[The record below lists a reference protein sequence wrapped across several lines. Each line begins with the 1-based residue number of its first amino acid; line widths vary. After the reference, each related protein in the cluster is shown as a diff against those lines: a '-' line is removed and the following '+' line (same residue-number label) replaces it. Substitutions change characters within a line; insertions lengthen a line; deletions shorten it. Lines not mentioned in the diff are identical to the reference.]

1 MLLKLVNRQLERRQK
16 KQNSKAVKNGSK
28 FIRWPFTT
36 FWGLFSIV
44 GIGLLILCAMLTL
57 NQEELIFFPTKLPA
71 NHVFRFNST
80 FQERYIKTADGQQL
94 HGLLFKADS
103 SAGLIFYLHGNAGD
117 LDSWG
122 EIATAYTNLNYDIFM
137 LDYRGYGKSEGS
149 ISSEKQFH
157 EDVQLAYEHVK
168 KEYPEEKIVVLGY
181 SIGTGT
187 AARLA
192 AYNRPKMLI
201 LQSPYYSLIDLA
213 RKLYPLV
220 PSAIIKYK
228 FNTYEYVEKTKAPVV
243 LIHGDKDEVIYYGSS
258 LKLKS
263 HLKPQDQLIT
273 LPGQPHNGFT
283 ENPEYIEALQE
294 ILNVQETQA
303 SGPAE

>member
-1 MLLKLVNRQLERRQK
+1 
-16 KQNSKAVKNGSK
+16 
-28 FIRWPFTT
+28 
-36 FWGLFSIV
+36 
-44 GIGLLILCAMLTL
+44 MLTL

-80 FQERYIKTADGQQL
+80 FQERFIKTPDGHRL
-94 HGLLFKADS
+94 HGLLFKADT

-122 EIATAYTNLNYDIFM
+122 EIAATYTNLNYDIFM
-137 LDYRGYGKSEGS
+137 LDYRGYGKSEGN

-157 EDVQLAYEHVK
+157 EDVQLAYDHVK
-168 KEYPEEKIVVLGY
+168 KDYPEEKIVVLGY

-192 AYNRPKMLI
+192 AYNQPKMLI

-213 RKLYPLV
+213 QKLYPMV

-228 FNTYEYVEKTKAPVV
+228 FKTHEYVEKTKAPVV

-258 LKLKS
+258 LKLKT

-283 ENPEYIEALQE
+283 ENPEYLEVLQE
-294 ILNVQETQA
+294 ILQNPEIPITRT
-303 SGPAE
+303 AE

>member
-1 MLLKLVNRQLERRQK
+1 MRLLRKT
-16 KQNSKAVKNGSK
+16 
-28 FIRWPFTT
+28 FIWTFTVFT
-36 FWGLFSIV
+36 V
-44 GIGLLILCAMLTL
+44 LLLTICAMLYL

-71 NHVFRFNST
+71 NHTFTFNAD
-80 FQERYIKTADGQQL
+80 FQERYISTPDGSNL

-103 SAGLIFYLHGNAGD
+103 SEGLIFYLHGNAGA

-122 EIATAYTNLNYDIFM
+122 EIAGTYTNLNYDVFM
-137 LDYRGYGKSEGS
+137 IDYRGYGKSEGR

-157 EDVQLAYEHVK
+157 DDVQAAYDHIK

-192 AYNRPKMLI
+192 SENKPKMLI

-213 RKLYPLV
+213 QKLYPMV

-228 FNTYEYVEKTKAPVV
+228 FKTHDYVEKTAAPIV
-243 LIHGDKDEVIYYGSS
+243 LIHGDQDEVIYYGSS
-258 LKLKS
+258 LKLQQ
-263 HLKPQDQLIT
+263 HLKPADQLIT
-273 LPGQPHNGFT
+273 LKGQLHNGFT
-283 ENPEYIEALQE
+283 ENPEYLEALRKV
-294 ILNVQETQA
+294 L
-303 SGPAE
+303 